1 MKKNEKKNFSK
12 TNRIEYNFLKLK
24 CIKSKAN
31 TVRNFNLSRNSF
43 LKNKNKTSSNY
54 SIYKNGI
61 SPNNISQDNTKR
73 NEGLFKN
80 EMNSVYYRK
89 SLLSNSVQFDSN
101 FFKRLSKNKI
111 MNKILAS
118 KTCDIQNYYRIFPLL
133 NVVTNKKRKIDF
145 IKYKFFL
152 GQKNY
157 YKRLFEQ
164 DDFSFSSYYSKKINP
179 YLRKNPKRY
188 LFNVEELKNIFAEKD
203 NKNIHSI
210 KNDEKNFSISSVK
223 CSNINSNKKN
233 NHKKDN
239 YTTIKIKKLNMPSI
253 TKRPNKISYENNEI
267 VKQYE
272 VKVLKKNKTNK
283 EHKEHK
289 EYIQHIKSKGQE
301 KIIDDNYN
309 KYLNNISSSESN
321 KSKNEIKNKN
331 KKNHKVLAMS
341 LRPLKS
347 KLLLND
353 KSSIYEYGKRSNK
366 NNISRI
372 MINNKKKLFNLK
384 YLLSN
389 KRKNIEDI
397 CKSIVIEN
405 AVLRKKIMPEKI
417 ALK

>member
-1 MKKNEKKNFSK
+1 MKKNETKKFSN
-12 TNRIEYNFLKLK
+12 TSRMDYNFLKLK
-24 CIKSKAN
+24 CLESKAN
-31 TVRNFNLSRNSF
+31 TTRKFNLSRNSF
-43 LKNKNKTSSNY
+43 LKNKNKNSSNY

-61 SPNNISQDNTKR
+61 LLNNISQDITKR

-89 SLLSNSVQFDSN
+89 PILSNSVQYDSN
-101 FFKRLSKNKI
+101 FIRRLSKNNI

-118 KTCDIQNYYRIFPLL
+118 KTCDIQNYSSIIPLL
-133 NVVTNKKRKIDF
+133 NIVTNKKRKIDF
-145 IKYKFFL
+145 IKYKFYL

-188 LFNVEELKNIFAEKD
+188 YFNVEELKNIFAD
-203 NKNIHSI
+203 QDDMNIHSI
-210 KNDEKNFSISSVK
+210 RNEKKNFSISSVK
-223 CSNINSNKKN
+223 YSNINSNKKN
-233 NHKKDN
+233 NYKKNN
-239 YTTIKIKKLNMPSI
+239 YITIKIKKFNIPSI
-253 TKRPNKISYENNEI
+253 SKRTNKISYDNNEI
-267 VKQYE
+267 LKKNE

-283 EHKEHK
+283 EHKE
-289 EYIQHIKSKGQE
+289 YIKHIKSKGQE

-321 KSKNEIKNKN
+321 RSNNEIKNKN
-331 KKNHKVLAMS
+331 TKKHKVLALS
-341 LRPLKS
+341 LRPLKK

-353 KSSIYEYGKRSNK
+353 KSAISEYGKRFNK
-366 NNISRI
+366 NNKSCIF
-372 MINNKKKLFNLK
+372 INNKKKLFNLK

-405 AVLRKKIMPEKI
+405 AVLRKKIMPGKI